1 MYACSAVN
9 EFGYDEATFQLVV
22 QGVPDPPTNLS
33 VTNITSRTVTIRWDV
48 PFNGNSHIT
57 GSSVQYKMAD

>member
-1 MYACSAVN
+1 
-9 EFGYDEATFQLVV
+9 
-22 QGVPDPPTNLS
+22 VPDPPVNLS